1 MISEIPPAPAAPVL
15 LAAPPETVELNKIS
29 VIAHSSYQSLS
40 TYVMVAVEEAEPA
53 PAPAAAVPVIEA
65 LPEEP
70 VIEADEP
77 ALPEALDRTPMALRL
92 GVMDAVLAMEERA
105 RWQYWVPKAMTVAAS
120 LAFGQASLAQSRTP

>member
-105 RWQYWVPKAMTVAAS
+105 RWQYWVPKAMTVLAS
-120 LAFGQASLAQSRTP
+120 PEPQASLAQSRTP